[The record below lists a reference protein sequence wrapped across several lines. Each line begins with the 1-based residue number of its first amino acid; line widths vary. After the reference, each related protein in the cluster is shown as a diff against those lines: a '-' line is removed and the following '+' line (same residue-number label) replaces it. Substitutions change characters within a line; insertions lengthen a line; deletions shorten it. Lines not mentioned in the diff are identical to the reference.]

1 MLNNTVGIQ
10 HIFVLMLENR
20 SFDHM
25 LGFSGI
31 AGTDA
36 VTGAPTGI
44 DGLKGTESNSLNG
57 KPYSVSRG
65 ASNIMPHDPAHEFA
79 DVVVQLCGPGA
90 TYHGGPYPAI
100 QNSGFVQSY
109 ASHFGSEPAN
119 HPGDVMN
126 CYDTAKE
133 LPVLQALAQEFVV
146 CDNWRASM
154 PGPTWPNRLFVHAA
168 SSGGLDHSPSVAE
181 IVLWESLQGFGFKN
195 GTIFDAFQ
203 KAGIPRRLYAG
214 DDFPLVSALKGITL
228 GDIRHY
234 SQFASDL
241 NGPTYD
247 YNYVLIEP
255 SYDALND
262 YKNGDSQ
269 HPLGDV
275 TQGEALIKLTYEA
288 IRNSPLW
295 ENSLLVIVW
304 DEHGGFYDGGAPPAP
319 AVAPGDTAPGSEH
332 NQTGFTFEQYGARV
346 PAIVISP
353 RIPKN
358 LIDHRLYDHSS
369 IPATV
374 EALCGLKP
382 LTARDAAANS
392 LHHLI
397 SLTAARTDAP
407 AKLPNPA
414 SAPASQPVSALTPQ
428 PAAVPTPVARPQDS
442 ASDGNVP
449 AVVHAALR
457 QELEVS
463 PPEQR
468 PAILARAAAIKTRQQ
483 AAQYLDAVRAKVR
496 GVRAAAPGTPRA

>member
-1 MLNNTVGIQ
+1 MLNNTAGIQ

-31 AGTDA
+31 MGRDA
-36 VTGAPTGI
+36 ETGAATAI
-44 DGLKGTESNSLNG
+44 SGLKGTETNSFNG
-57 KPYSVSRG
+57 KPYGVSRG
-65 ASNIMPHDPAHEFA
+65 ASNVMPHDPAHEFP
-79 DVVVQLCGPGA
+79 DVLLQLCGPGA
-90 TYHGGPYPAI
+90 SYLSGGAYPAI
-100 QNSGFVQSY
+100 QNSGFAQSY
-109 ASHFGSEPAN
+109 GN
-119 HPGDVMN
+119 HYTNPGDVMS
-126 CYDTAKE
+126 CYDTAKQ
-133 LPVLQALAQEFVV
+133 LPALQALAQEFVV
-146 CDNWRASM
+146 CDNWHASM

-181 IVLWESLQGFGFKN
+181 IVLWESLQGFSFKN
-195 GTIFDAFQ
+195 GTIFDALQ

-214 DDFPLVSALKGITL
+214 DDFPLVSALKGISL
-228 GDIRHY
+228 SDIRHF
-234 SQFASDL
+234 SQFASGL
-241 NGPTYD
+241 SGASYD

-275 TQGEALIKLTYEA
+275 TQGEVLIKATYEA

-295 ENSLLVIVW
+295 DSSLLVIVW
-304 DEHGGFYDGGAPPAP
+304 DEHGGFYDGGAFPSQ

-332 NQTGFTFEQYGARV
+332 NQTGFTFQQYGARV
-346 PAIVISP
+346 PAVVISP

-369 IPATV
+369 IPATI

-392 LHHLI
+392 LHRLI
-397 SLTAARTDAP
+397 SLSTARTDAP
-407 AKLPNPA
+407 TKLPNPT
-414 SAPASQPVSALTPQ
+414 SAVSQPVSLTTPQ
-428 PAAVPTPVARPQDS
+428 PVTSVARPQDS

-449 AVVHAALR
+449 AVLHAALR
-457 QELEVS
+457 QDLEAS
-463 PPEQR
+463 PADQR
-468 PAILARAAAIKTRQQ
+468 GAILARAAAIKTRQQ
-483 AAQYLDAVRAKVR
+483 ASQYLDAVRTKVR
-496 GVRAAAPGTPRA
+496 AVRATPINAAPGTRGAQGV